1 MTSFHSKALFT
12 FVIDFPPE
20 RLSNPRSS
28 MAMNQ
33 TSQPPSP
40 CYRFGPF
47 FADPAAGSLVRKGV
61 RIRIQEQPFRLLCLL
76 LENPGGV
83 VSKESVR
90 ERLWPADT
98 FVEFDASL
106 SVAIS
111 KLRDAL
117 DDDAE
122 KPQFIQTVPRRGYR
136 FIAPVETVAALAN
149 PMPHPPAALAD
160 GVSEVQVSSEGVPAR
175 GPAFTPAIAPENPA
189 RFRVLAALLLVCAI
203 VIGSLAVHRMRVRAQ
218 SLPSSAAASPSS
230 VTAVP
235 VRRSVAVLG
244 FRNLPGRPEE
254 NWLSSAFS
262 EMLNTELA
270 EGGSLRMVSGEDVA
284 HARAELPISDEDTL
298 AKGTLE
304 KLRVNPGA
312 DVVILGSYTT
322 VRGKGRR
329 RIRLDLRAQDTKAG
343 ETIAEESVIGSEENL
358 FELAAQ
364 AGARMRQSLGVQNTS
379 AENTAEA
386 RATLPS
392 NQRALQFYAEG
403 RAKLWQYEIPM
414 ALALLQEAVAADPNY
429 PLAHSALSEAWWH
442 QGYRAKARS
451 EAQRAMELSKNLPEA
466 ERLLVEGQYRRAISD
481 WPKAVETYR
490 ALYNLFP
497 DRVDYGLLLAS
508 AESHT
513 SMDASAQTLAQ
524 LRRLPP
530 PSGNDP
536 SIDIAEGTIWINHD
550 FAKAN
555 AAAKRA
561 LDKGI
566 GEGSPAIVTWSYG
579 LLCEQGVVSGK
590 STAESVDLCEKA
602 LQHTTALGD
611 PNGRAMVLVNLSAI
625 RFQQGDIA
633 QAQTMFEQALKI
645 FRQIGNTEGQVAVL
659 SNLGAAKVGQ
669 GDLVQAKKLIE
680 EAIPANRAIGDDE
693 GLALAL
699 NNLGDVERLMG
710 QLDAAESSYDQAK
723 VIASK
728 IDNKNALAY
737 IQSGLGDVLTDRGD
751 LTAARKSYEVALALR
766 TELAERLFVGETQV
780 SLARLSI
787 EEGHPADAEAAMK
800 ICRKQFHDDQ
810 QSDDELAASLVLI
823 DALFAQGKYAEAK
836 NELAAAAPLA
846 VKGQSLLSRLQFD
859 LASARTPVD
868 AENLDPVRAK
878 IKRTVQDAHAHGY
891 LGLELE
897 ARLALVQLE
906 NQNGHRSLTQG
917 QLADLES
924 SANAKGFG
932 LIARKAAAARA

>member
-1 MTSFHSKALFT
+1 MTATSGKSF
-12 FVIDFPPE
+12 V
-20 RLSNPRSS
+20 
-28 MAMNQ
+28 
-33 TSQPPSP
+33 
-40 CYRFGPF
+40 YRFGVFTANP
-47 FADPAAGSLVRKGV
+47 DTGELLKKGV
-61 RIRIQEQPFRLLCLL
+61 RIKLQDQPFRLLCLF
-76 LENPGGV
+76 LERSGEIV
-83 VSKESVR
+83 TKEDVR
-90 ERLWPADT
+90 ERLWPGNT

-106 SVAIS
+106 SVAVG
-111 KLRDAL
+111 KVRDAL
-117 DDDAE
+117 GDDPDE
-122 KPQFIQTVPRRGYR
+122 PRFIETVPRRGYR
-136 FIAPVETVAALAN
+136 FIASVETVATAANSASQPADAPAPGIAEGRVVVEAPSAEPPGLA
-149 PMPHPPAALAD
+149 PTHRAKF
-160 GVSEVQVSSEGVPAR
+160 GVM
-175 GPAFTPAIAPENPA
+175 
-189 RFRVLAALLLVCAI
+189 AALLICAM
-203 VIGSLAVHRMRVRAQ
+203 VVAAVAAHRFRARAQ
-218 SLPSSAAASPSS
+218 SLASSAAASRSAVAP
-230 VTAVP
+230 VP

-244 FRNLPGRPEE
+244 FRNLPGRAEE

-262 EMLNTELA
+262 EMLNTELG

-284 HARAELPISDEDTL
+284 HARAELPSSGEDTL

-304 KLRVNPGA
+304 KLRINPGA

-322 VRGKGRR
+322 LRRKGQN

-343 ETIAEESVIGSEENL
+343 ETIAEESVTGSEENL

-364 AGARMRQSLGVQNTS
+364 AGARMRQSLGVLNTS
-379 AENTAEA
+379 GENTAEA
-386 RATLPS
+386 RSTLPG

-403 RAKLWQYEIPM
+403 RAKLWQYEIPA
-414 ALALLQEAVAADPNY
+414 ALVLLQEAVAADPNY

-442 QGYRAKARS
+442 QGYRVKARN
-451 EAQRAMELSKNLPEA
+451 EARRAMELSKNLPEE
-466 ERLLVEGQYRRAISD
+466 ERLLVEGQYRRAVAD

-497 DRVDYGLLLAS
+497 DRVDYGLLLAA

-513 SMDASAQTLAQ
+513 SMEASAQTLAQ

-530 PSGNDP
+530 PSGNNP
-536 SIDIAEGTIWINHD
+536 SIDIAEGTIWISHD
-550 FAKAN
+550 FARAN

-566 GEGSPAIVTWSYG
+566 EEGSPAIVTWSYG

-590 STAESVDLCEKA
+590 STAESLDLCEKA

-633 QAQTMFEQALKI
+633 QAQTMFDQALKI
-645 FRQIGNTEGQVAVL
+645 FRQIGNTEGEVAVL
-659 SNLGAAKVGQ
+659 SNLGAAKVAQ
-669 GDLVQAKKLIE
+669 GDLFQAKKLIE
-680 EAIPANRAIGDDE
+680 ESIPANRAIGDDE
-693 GLALAL
+693 GLALSF

-710 QLDAAESSYDQAK
+710 QLDAAESNYNQGKA
-723 VIASK
+723 IASK

-737 IQSGLGDVLTDRGD
+737 IESGLGDVFMDRGD
-751 LTAARKSYEVALALR
+751 LAAARKSYEAALALR

-780 SLARLSI
+780 SLARLAI

-836 NELAAAAPLA
+836 TELAVSEPLA
-846 VKGQSLLSRLQFD
+846 AKGQSLFSRLKFD
-859 LASARTPVD
+859 LASARTPVG
-868 AENLDPVRAK
+868 AENPDPIRAK
-878 IKRTVQDAHAHGY
+878 IKRTVQEAHAHGY
-891 LGLELE
+891 VGLEFE

-906 NQNGHRSLTQG
+906 NQNGHQSLTQT

-932 LIARKAAAARA
+932 LIARKAAAARV